1 MRNVGAKPNSWC
13 VRAEMEGRA
22 PVLNRLK
29 DKVCI
34 ITGAG
39 QGIGR
44 AAARRFT
51 QEGAIVVVADSSAQA
66 AERTFGDLQQ
76 MGSRGEIF
84 VGDLMHWDG
93 AQALIGFALERLGR
107 IDVLVNNIGGA
118 TDLKSFHLW
127 EPGAIIEEMNRSI
140 LPTIYCSRAVLPHM
154 IERRFGRIVNV
165 GAESVRNGLWDRA
178 PYNAGKG
185 AVLGL
190 TTSIAREYAQS
201 GIVCNC
207 FSPGPTDTRADRI
220 VARGI
225 RVRQGHE
232 SEHLREMGRRT
243 LEIVPMGRQATA
255 DEQAAGIAFLASDDV
270 GVITGQTVSAG
281 GGMNML

>member
-1 MRNVGAKPNSWC
+1 MAL
-13 VRAEMEGRA
+13 
-22 PVLNRLK
+22 LNRLK
-29 DKVCI
+29 DKVCV

-51 QEGAIVVVADSSAQA
+51 QEGATVVIADFSAEA
-66 AERTFGDLQQ
+66 AERTFADIKQ
-76 MGSRGEIF
+76 MGSKGEMF
-84 VGDLMHWDG
+84 VGDLMNWDG
-93 AQALIGFALERLGR
+93 AQALINFTLERLGR
-107 IDVLVNNIGGA
+107 VDVLVNNIGGA
-118 TDLKSFHLW
+118 TQLKPFHLW
-127 EPGAIIEEMNRSI
+127 EPEAIIQEMNRSI
-140 LPTIYCSRAVLPHM
+140 LPTLYCSRAVLPHM

-165 GAESVRNGLWDRA
+165 GAESARNGLWERA

-185 AVLGL
+185 AVMAI

-207 FSPGPTDTRADRI
+207 FSPGPTDTKPDRI

-225 RVRQGHE
+225 RSLQGQE
-232 SEHLREMGRRT
+232 AEHTKDLARRT
-243 LEIVPMGRQATA
+243 LEIVAMGRQATA

-270 GVITGQTVSAG
+270 GVITGQTISAG

>member
-1 MRNVGAKPNSWC
+1 MT
-13 VRAEMEGRA
+13 
-22 PVLNRLK
+22 RLK
-29 DKVCI
+29 NKVCI

-44 AAARRFT
+44 ATARRFAQEDAT
-51 QEGAIVVVADSSAQA
+51 VVIADFSQEAAQRTFDDLKKAGACCEMVVCDLLHYEGAVALARRVVDQ
-66 AERTFGDLQQ
+66 F
-76 MGSRGEIF
+76 
-84 VGDLMHWDG
+84 
-93 AQALIGFALERLGR
+93 GR

-118 TDLKSFHLW
+118 TDLKPFDQW
-127 EPGAIIEEMNRSI
+127 DPVAMVEEMNRSI
-140 LPTIYCSRAVLPHM
+140 LPTLYCTRAVLPGM

-190 TTSIAREYAQS
+190 TTSIARENAQY

-207 FSPGPTDTRADRI
+207 FSPGPTDTQPDRI
-220 VARGI
+220 VERGI
-225 RVRQGHE
+225 RTKQGNE
-232 SEHLREMGRRT
+232 SEYFRDQLRRT
-243 LEIVPMGRQATA
+243 LDIVPMGRQGTT

-270 GVITGQTVSAG
+270 GHITGQMLSAG

>member
-1 MRNVGAKPNSWC
+1 
-13 VRAEMEGRA
+13 MEGRA

-51 QEGAIVVVADSSAQA
+51 QEGAIVVIADFSTQA

-76 MGSRGEIF
+76 MGSRGEMF
-84 VGDLMHWDG
+84 VGDLMHWEG
-93 AQALIGFALERLGR
+93 AQALVAFALKRLGR

-190 TTSIAREYAQS
+190 TTSIAREYAQF

-207 FSPGPTDTRADRI
+207 FSPGPTDTRPDRI

-225 RVRQGHE
+225 RVLQGQE

-243 LEIVPMGRQATA
+243 LEIVPMNRQATA

>member
-1 MRNVGAKPNSWC
+1 MSK
-13 VRAEMEGRA
+13 
-22 PVLNRLK
+22 RLK

-34 ITGAG
+34 VTGAG

-44 AAARRFT
+44 AAARRLT
-51 QEGAIVVVADSSAQA
+51 QEGALVVVADFSAQA
-66 AERTFGDLQQ
+66 AQRTFDDLRQL
-76 MGSRGEIF
+76 GSKGEMF
-84 VGDLMHWDG
+84 VGDLMHWDA
-93 AQALIGFALERLGR
+93 AQDLMNFTMQRLGQ

-118 TDLKSFHLW
+118 TELKSFHLW
-127 EPGAIIEEMNRSI
+127 EPEAIIEEMHRSI
-140 LPTIYCSRAVLPHM
+140 LPTLYCSRAVLPHM
-154 IERRFGRIVNV
+154 VERQYGRIVNV

-190 TTSIAREYAQS
+190 TTSIAREYAS
-201 GIVCNC
+201 FGIVCNC
-207 FSPGPTDTRADRI
+207 FSPGPTDTQPDRI

-225 RVRQGHE
+225 RALQGKE
-232 SEHLREMGRRT
+232 TEYFVEMTRRT
-243 LEIVPMGRQATA
+243 IEIVPMGRQATA

-270 GVITGQTVSAG
+270 GVITGQMISAG